1 MKEFDMT
8 SEGLMSLADKMKD
21 QGCVATRTDQAQ
33 LVLSSIRTLC
43 ASSAARVVSYDKGED
58 SNVDLS
64 SIRALMRGTCGVV
77 DDDFAEILMLVAEMS
92 QQADIYA
99 SMAWAAGRLEKKAIP
114 TNTTKT
120 YFIKNQ
126 ETGLLKIGRS
136 RNPHERAKA
145 LQCGAGVNLDIL
157 LVIDEDIEHE
167 LHLRFADDRVFNE
180 WFYHSDA
187 IDSYIKDKLSES

>member
-8 SEGLMSLADKMKD
+8 SEGLVRLADIMKD
-21 QGCVATRTDQAQ
+21 QGGVATRTDQAQ
-33 LVLSSIRTLC
+33 LVLSSIQTLC
-43 ASSAARVVSYDKGED
+43 ASSAARVVSYSKGED
-58 SNVDLS
+58 SNVDLL

-77 DDDFAEILMLVAEMS
+77 DDDFAEILMLVADLSE
-92 QQADIYA
+92 QADIYA
-99 SMAWAAGRLEKKAIP
+99 SMTWAAGRLERNAIL

-120 YFIKNQ
+120 YFIKNH

-136 RNPHERAKA
+136 RNPYDRAKA

-157 LVIDEDIEHE
+157 LVIDEDIERE
-167 LHLRFADDRVFNE
+167 LHLRFSDDRAFNE

-187 IDSYIKDKLSES
+187 IDSYIKAKILES